1 MMRVAAFVAIV
12 NDRAK
17 ARAERSRARRSA
29 CSIGRSTR
37 ARETPCIAFARSFA
51 STRAIASVA
60 QTLLLVRRVSSKA
73 IALLVFALVT
83 AWSVCARADSLSI
96 ETLEER
102 TWPAAV
108 AALQND
114 RGSEGRVVHVVVREN
129 DGTRVHCGTYSI
141 GLDQAAADAFAV
153 EGCDP
158 ATDSTA
164 VRLVHRAALFEHGDI
179 VPKPRAPRIVASRT
193 QTGEAAGG
201 AKNGAESAVD
211 CAVRVR
217 PFIRD
222 LENGGRVDLLPGRY
236 SLGAR
241 SSDVRAKPTEDGWT
255 LSAPRGSHT
264 SVDYFVTDLKTSTV
278 VLEDHV
284 TMDCS
289 VQAAAASGMTV
300 PRVEMITKP
309 YEQAPE
315 PDAPPPSQHRT
326 VYGPWQGHAFTANVA
341 LGSAV
346 MRPSSVAFANNAGG
360 TDAGA
365 LGLHDSAGPLL
376 VVSGAY
382 ERPGVYASMGG
393 MVAATTTGGRTL
405 WNFGATSVIAAALHL
420 GDTSLYLGPSVVL
433 GTYQASSTSSE
444 TIAYGS
450 KLDFTLGGAVGAR
463 FHVRDERTG
472 RVDYVFGAEVVA
484 PAVGPGPWLLTA
496 QLAWGTGT

>member
-1 MMRVAAFVAIV
+1 MARTLLLLRVVRVKAIAFVVFALVIT
-12 NDRAK
+12 
-17 ARAERSRARRSA
+17 S
-29 CSIGRSTR
+29 STR
-37 ARETPCIAFARSFA
+37 ARAD
-51 STRAIASVA
+51 
-60 QTLLLVRRVSSKA
+60 
-73 IALLVFALVT
+73 ALT
-83 AWSVCARADSLSI
+83 I

-108 AALQND
+108 AALQHD
-114 RGSEGRVVHVVVREN
+114 RGSEGRIIHVVVREG

-158 ATDSTA
+158 ASDSTA
-164 VRLVHRAALFEHGDI
+164 VRLVHRSALFEHGDV

-236 SLGAR
+236 SLGTGPT
-241 SSDVRAKPTEDGWT
+241 DVKVKPTEDGWT

-264 SVDYFVTDLKTSTV
+264 SIDYFVTDLQKGVV
-278 VLEDHV
+278 VLNDHV
-284 TMDCS
+284 TMECA
-289 VQAAAASGMTV
+289 VQTATASGYTV
-300 PRVEMITKP
+300 PHVEVITKP

-315 PDAPPPSQHRT
+315 PDSPPPASANT
-326 VYGPWQGHAFTANVA
+326 VYGPWQGNAFTANIA
-341 LGSAV
+341 IGSAI
-346 MRPSSVAFANNAGG
+346 MRPSGVAFANNAGG

-376 VVSGAY
+376 IVSGAY
-382 ERPGVYASMGG
+382 EHTGFYASLGG

-405 WNFGATSVIAAALHL
+405 WNFGATSVVAAALHL
-420 GDTSLYLGPSVVL
+420 GDTSFYLGPSVLV
-433 GTYQASSTSSE
+433 GSYQASSTSSE

-450 KLDFTLGGAVGAR
+450 KLEFTLGGALGAR
-463 FHVRDERTG
+463 FHLRDEKTG
-472 RVDYVFGAEVVA
+472 KVDYVFGVEAVA

-496 QLAWGTGT
+496 QLAWGSGS